1 MSSIM
6 RKKGGKKRK
15 YQISSNLESMY
26 FFFNFQILHWY
37 RNQECWL
44 CNYLESNHSRNFVLL
59 TAIKCCFFL
68 PFKAFPIFPLS
79 HIHYPYPLQPP
90 PTPQPLTPVIIL
102 RSHLT
107 LWCIYQANQH
117 CQEWRPNQCKVN
129 RHNPP
134 DSSIK
139 GLVARSRDRPHLNCL
154 FVINMKRVSAQP
166 FKDSPALAGE

>member
-1 MSSIM
+1 
-6 RKKGGKKRK
+6 
-15 YQISSNLESMY
+15 MY

-37 RNQECWL
+37 RNQGCWL
-44 CNYLESNHSRNFVLL
+44 CKDAGYLITWNPIILEISYCSQLLNVVL
-59 TAIKCCFFL
+59 FFL
-68 PFKAFPIFPLS
+68 PFKAFPIFSLS
-79 HIHYPYPLQPP
+79 NIYYPYPLQPP
-90 PTPQPLTPVIIL
+90 PTPQPLTPVIIS